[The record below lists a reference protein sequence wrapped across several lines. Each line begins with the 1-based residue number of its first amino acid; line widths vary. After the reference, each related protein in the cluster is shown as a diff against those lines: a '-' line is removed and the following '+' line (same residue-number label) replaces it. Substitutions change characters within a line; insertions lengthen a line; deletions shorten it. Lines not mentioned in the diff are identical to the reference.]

1 MKNLFIVHRHYHFDD
16 SKKSKSYSLVEKI
29 FEKEIE
35 AYEYCVEKLT
45 IYFKEYTV
53 IDYECKKSNNE
64 KIKLYN
70 IFKDKNQSFSKRYTT
85 ILDNFEIFFG
95 KPQFGLS
102 PTHDMWYITEK
113 EI

>member
-1 MKNLFIVHRHYHFDD
+1 MKNLFIVHRHSHYDD

-29 FEKEIE
+29 FEKEID

-53 IDYECKKSNNE
+53 IEYASSKSDIE

-70 IFKDKNQSFSKRYTT
+70 IFKDKNQHFSKRYMT
-85 ILDNFEIFFG
+85 ILDNFQTFFG
-95 KPQFGLS
+95 KAEFGLL
-102 PTHDMWYITEK
+102 PTYDMWYITEK

>member
-1 MKNLFIVHRHYHFDD
+1 MKNLFIVHRHSHCDD
-16 SKKSKSYSLVEKI
+16 FKKSKSYSLVEKI
-29 FEKEIE
+29 FEKEID
-35 AYEYCVEKLT
+35 AYVYCVEKLK

-53 IDYECKKSNNE
+53 IEYESKKFHNE

-70 IFKDKNQSFSKRYTT
+70 IFKDNNQTFSKRYIT

-95 KPQFGLS
+95 KPEFGLS

>member
-1 MKNLFIVHRHYHFDD
+1 MKNLFIVHRHSHFD

-29 FEKEIE
+29 FEKEID

-53 IDYECKKSNNE
+53 IESKKSDNE

-70 IFKDKNQSFSKRYTT
+70 IFKDNNQIFSKRYTT

-95 KPQFGLS
+95 KPEFGLL